1 MLMNE
6 DELYPKG
13 IGLSEFVKAK
23 RREQGWTQVQLAD
36 YAGVGLRFIRELEQ
50 GKASLRLDKVN
61 QVLDLFSAC
70 MGPVPI
76 DRSIYADG

>member
-1 MLMNE
+1 MLVE
-6 DELYPKG
+6 DSELYPKG
-13 IGLSEFVKAK
+13 GVLSAFVKAK
-23 RREQGWTQVQLAD
+23 RREQGWTQIQLAD

-76 DRSIYADG
+76 DRSIYAEG

>member
-1 MLMNE
+1 MSNNE
-6 DELYPKG
+6 SYPKWCS
-13 IGLSEFVKAK
+13 LSTFFKAK

-36 YAGVGLRFIRELEQ
+36 YAGVELRFVRELEQ

-70 MGPVPI
+70 VGPVSI
-76 DRSIYADG
+76 DRSIYADS

>member
-1 MLMNE
+1 MKDN
-6 DELYPKG
+6 ELYPKG
-13 IGLSEFVKAK
+13 IGLSEFVKVK

-76 DRSIYADG
+76 DRSVYADG